1 MPKRKKVTGLPL
13 KMDIQMF
20 AEQNLNVS
28 ADLGDIK
35 SIDLVERFGYSI
47 EELLEVLG
55 ITDRITLSQNAK
67 IKTYKWTTTMA
78 GEQVAEGET
87 IPLSKAVR
95 TPDKEYTVPLNK
107 YRKVTTAE
115 SINDHGYDMAVN
127 QTDEKILEEIQEDIK
142 GSFFDFLST
151 APTKQTT
158 GTLQM
163 AISLGRAK
171 AKQYFP
177 GNTEIVTL
185 VNDMDVAKWLGATQ
199 IQSGPSTAFGL
210 TLLEGF
216 LNQRVLVFDNIPEGK
231 VYSTAAKNIKF
242 ASQGVAGN
250 DLARAFNLTTDQS
263 GLIGVTHGATL
274 DNATLQT
281 LAFQGNKLFAEILNG
296 VVETSIVEPVEDDTP
311 EV

>member
-1 MPKRKKVTGLPL
+1 MKRQGNELM
-13 KMDIQMF
+13 KMSLQFF
-20 AEQNLNVS
+20 ANPENVNTD
-28 ADLGDIK
+28 DLGAVK

-47 EELLEVLG
+47 DELLEVLG
-55 ITDRITLSQNAK
+55 ITDRITLTQNAR

-78 GEQVAEGET
+78 GAQVGEGET

-95 TPDKEYTVPLNK
+95 TPDQEYAVPLNK

-115 SINDHGYDMAVN
+115 AINDHGYDMAVN
-127 QTDEKILEEIQEDIK
+127 QTDEKIMEEIQEDIK
-142 GSFFDFLST
+142 TSFFDFLST
-151 APTKQTT
+151 APTKQVAES
-158 GTLQM
+158 LKM

-171 AKQYFP
+171 SKQYFP

-185 VNDMDVAKWLGATQ
+185 VNDMDVAKWLGNAQ

-250 DLARAFNLTTDQS
+250 DLARAFSLTTDES

-296 VVETSIVEPVEDDTP
+296 VVETSIVVPVAEPADATV
-311 EV
+311 